1 MAYLSFQTIFFER
14 FIACFKIRGNV
25 GFFIITIDF
34 VGYMGTLAL
43 LVFKEVY
50 ASHVN
55 WTLFYNQM
63 SIYIGVACCLAF
75 VGSLIYMIRA
85 SRRFRKDPDAFSLSG
100 KASGEAGDKEDK
112 TDNNYLMTN
121 VI

>member
-1 MAYLSFQTIFFER
+1 
-14 FIACFKIRGNV
+14 
-25 GFFIITIDF
+25 
-34 VGYMGTLAL
+34 
-43 LVFKEVY
+43 
-50 ASHVN
+50 
-55 WTLFYNQM
+55 M

-112 TDNNYLMTN
+112 TGNNYLMTN